1 MRQSILGAL
10 ILIVT
15 LTTSGYAQIGAP
27 GIGIGQAG
35 SSPRRRLRRNSAP
48 VLSPALNLVPGVSTS
63 FEGQFLL
70 RQVPQEE
77 FDKTNVEIGRQIVG
91 LQNRIQQNEVE
102 IKSGIGKSGHS
113 TSFLNYGSYYSFSAA
128 RGRRGGP

>member
-1 MRQSILGAL
+1 MRQL
-10 ILIVT
+10 ILRALFLILT

-27 GIGIGQAG
+27 GIGIGQTG
-35 SSPRRRLRRNSAP
+35 SAPRRRLTRNRAP
-48 VLSPALNLVPGVSTS
+48 ALSPALNLVPGVSTS

-77 FDKTNVEIGRQIVG
+77 FNKTRAEFGRQIVG

-102 IKSGIGKSGHS
+102 INTGLSKSGHS
-113 TSFLNYGSYYSFSAA
+113 TRFLNYASYYSFSAA
-128 RGRRGGP
+128 RGRRGAP